1 MLKNFALILIAV
13 LIFSFGQVSANAQAI
28 YDKDENTFVQEFNN
42 VSKNLGFK
50 IAELKQVDE
59 LNGGAVFS
67 AKIEGLKGENDVFI
81 TTNVKGGISSF
92 LLIADNKESAEKFF
106 KSSVAVLQINATYKE
121 GLEEAAMKTA
131 SNKDVK
137 VSVNVGDGLKG
148 KVYTVMFA
156 K

>member
-1 MLKNFALILIAV
+1 MFVAA
-13 LIFSFGQVSANAQAI
+13 LIFSFGQASANAQSI
-28 YDKDENTFVQEFNN
+28 YDKDENTFVKEFNN
-42 VSKNLGFK
+42 ASKNLGFK

-67 AKIEGLKGENDVFI
+67 AKIEGFNGENDVFI
-81 TTNVKGGISSF
+81 ATNAKGVISSF